1 MLLSG
6 RGPHQHPLSAPS
18 HRPTAGRRHRWQAR
32 MRPPARLTQL
42 SRWRAPCISSSSCL
56 EQLGASQPGPSCYLS
71 LVQGSCQPTLL
82 RPLSLVEEK
91 HKLPAHQ
98 SWTRPQRTP
107 LTDGE
112 SGPRKAEGPTQVTKN
127 QAEKWGFLTPSKAW
141 DLGAPHRVRGAQAAL
156 PPSHRA
162 SARAVLLDLILYKD
176 IPSA

>member
-1 MLLSG
+1 MAFSG
-6 RGPHQHPLSAPS
+6 AAPGCCLALGPISTPLSAPS

-56 EQLGASQPGPSCYLS
+56 EQLGASQPGPSCSLS

-91 HKLPAHQ
+91 HRLPAHQ

-107 LTDGE
+107 GPTPPLPDGE
-112 SGPRKAEGPTQVTKN
+112 TGPRKARGPAPGHK
-127 QAEKWGFLTPSKAW
+127 EPSREVG
-141 DLGAPHRVRGAQAAL
+141 LPHSQ
-156 PPSHRA
+156 
-162 SARAVLLDLILYKD
+162 
-176 IPSA
+176 